1 MSEQNN
7 QVTVTLLGKSH
18 QFACAPDQEQAL
30 HNAVAL
36 LDRRVEE
43 MRKRSTVRNDHSALL
58 LAALHLCHDLQALEL
73 KQQQDADFVSSLLDK
88 LTPTSGDTK

>member
-18 QFACAPDQEQAL
+18 QFACAPDQEEAL

-43 MRKRSTVRNDHSALL
+43 MRKRSTVRNDHNALL
-58 LAALHLCHDLQALEL
+58 LAALHLCHDLQALES
-73 KQQQDADFVSSLLDK
+73 KQQQNAEFVSTLIDK
-88 LTPTSGDTK
+88 LAPPAGE

>member
-18 QFACAPDQEQAL
+18 QFACAPDQEEAL

-43 MRKRSTVRNDHSALL
+43 MRKRSTVRNDHNALL
-58 LAALHLCHDLQALEL
+58 LAALHLCHDLQALEV
-73 KQQQDADFVSSLLDK
+73 KQQQDAEFVSTLIDK
-88 LTPTSGDTK
+88 LVLPAGE

>member
-18 QFACAPDQEQAL
+18 QFACAPDQEEAL

-43 MRKRSTVRNDHSALL
+43 MRKRSTVRNDHNALL
-58 LAALHLCHDLQALEL
+58 LAALHLCHDLQALEV
-73 KQQQDADFVSSLLDK
+73 KQQQDAEFVSTLIDK
-88 LTPTSGDTK
+88 LVLPVGE

>member
-18 QFACAPDQEQAL
+18 QFACAPDQEEAL

-43 MRKRSTVRNDHSALL
+43 MRKRSTVRNDHNALL
-58 LAALHLCHDLQALEL
+58 LAALHLCHDLQALEA
-73 KQQQDADFVSSLLDK
+73 KQQQDAEFVSTLIDK
-88 LTPTSGDTK
+88 LVLPAGE